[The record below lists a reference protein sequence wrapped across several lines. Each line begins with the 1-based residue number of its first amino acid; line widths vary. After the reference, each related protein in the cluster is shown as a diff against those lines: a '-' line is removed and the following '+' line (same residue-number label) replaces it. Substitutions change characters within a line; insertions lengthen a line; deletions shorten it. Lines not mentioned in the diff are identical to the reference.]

1 MTLNQPIAKIG
12 VYSVLFVGTV
22 KWIAGQMSDTE
33 IPAIVFSQANTVNNG
48 ALVFC
53 MIVTTVTMRIV

>member
-1 MTLNQPIAKIG
+1 MTLNQPIAKIRMN
-12 VYSVLFVGTV
+12 SVLFVSTV

-33 IPAIVFSQANTVNNG
+33 IPAIVFFQANTINNG
-48 ALVFC
+48 ALVFY

>member
-1 MTLNQPIAKIG
+1 MTLNQPIAKIRM
-12 VYSVLFVGTV
+12 YTVLFVATL
-22 KWIAGQMSDTE
+22 KWIAGQMSDTV
-33 IPAIVFSQANTVNNG
+33 IPAIVFFQANTINNG